1 MQSCASQK
9 SDSACLV
16 GCIVTSFILSSM
28 FISQCLAGR
37 KSAYIH
43 TYLSSFVYVLIL
55 FRLLQAEE
63 SVKTLESI
71 RFDLSTRNAELQEKV
86 VKVQEQMRELRNR
99 PREEQDITRVEN
111 LTRQLDSANKQIV
124 KLKAQHKTKVKNLT
138 KQLDGLKQVR
148 NVLCRSNFRI
158 C

>member
-1 MQSCASQK
+1 
-9 SDSACLV
+9 
-16 GCIVTSFILSSM
+16 
-28 FISQCLAGR
+28 
-37 KSAYIH
+37 
-43 TYLSSFVYVLIL
+43 VYVSIF

-86 VKVQEQMRELRNR
+86 VKVQEQIRELHNR
-99 PREEQDITRVEN
+99 PLEEPDNMRVED
-111 LTRQLDSANKQIV
+111 LTLQLDNANKQIM

-148 NVLCRSNFRI
+148 YVV
-158 C
+158 

>member
-1 MQSCASQK
+1 M
-9 SDSACLV
+9 
-16 GCIVTSFILSSM
+16 
-28 FISQCLAGR
+28 
-37 KSAYIH
+37 
-43 TYLSSFVYVLIL
+43 YVSIF

-86 VKVQEQMRELRNR
+86 VLVQEQIRELHNR
-99 PREEQDITRVEN
+99 PQEEPDNTRVED
-111 LTRQLDSANKQIV
+111 LILQLDSANKQIM

-148 NVLCRSNFRI
+148 NVL
-158 C
+158 